1 MASEVKKGW
10 LSNDGKEYGIQKLD
24 PVCVF
29 ANPRDMLSGSLK
41 SLGLQGQV
49 MPTNSLDEH
58 PEIKLGICI
67 YFYLNVGTII
77 KIFCIKLLINMD
89 QLISIKIDFFL
100 WLSQKHDS
108 PCVLVQLGT
117 QNLKHSGYIDS
128 LSISQK
134 VENFSP
140 LSNFFFLTPSWFIQI
155 GCLYLLTE
163 I

>member
-67 YFYLNVGTII
+67 YFYLNVGTLI
-77 KIFCIKLLINMD
+77 KIFCIKLLIK
-89 QLISIKIDFFL
+89 IKT
-100 WLSQKHDS
+100 KK
-108 PCVLVQLGT
+108 
-117 QNLKHSGYIDS
+117 NR
-128 LSISQK
+128 
-134 VENFSP
+134 N
-140 LSNFFFLTPSWFIQI
+140 QI
-155 GCLYLLTE
+155 
-163 I
+163 